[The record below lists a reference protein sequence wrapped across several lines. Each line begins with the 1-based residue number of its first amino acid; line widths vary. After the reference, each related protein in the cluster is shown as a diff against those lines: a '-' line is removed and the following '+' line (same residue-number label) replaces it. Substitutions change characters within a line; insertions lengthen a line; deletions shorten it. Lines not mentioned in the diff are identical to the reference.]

1 MNAGAFI
8 FVLCPKTQRILLG
21 KRNKETDWHPSKW
34 FSFGGTMEEGETPRQ
49 TAVREFFEETK
60 ITPEHYKLSE
70 SYVYMAQDVDG
81 EGNLHDIYL
90 FIATMSSEV
99 FPEIDY
105 ESQDWK
111 WFKLTDIPNIDAHP
125 LLFELFSDKYSITE
139 IKKALMRNYFSN

>member
-21 KRNKETDWHPSKW
+21 KRNKETEWYPNKW
-34 FSFGGTMEEGETPRQ
+34 FSFGGTMEESETPRQ

-60 ITPEHYKLSE
+60 IAPEHYKLSE
-70 SYVYMAQDVDG
+70 NHVYKAQNLDDDG
-81 EGNLHDIYL
+81 NIHDIYI
-90 FIATMSSEV
+90 FIATMNSEI
-99 FPEIDY
+99 FPEIDD

-111 WFKLTDIPNIDAHP
+111 WFKLIDIPNIDAHP
-125 LLFELFSDKYSITE
+125 MLFKLFSDDYSLKE